1 MLQAEGKTIANAD
14 NAAITSVLDKAK
26 DSAEVKKLTSLFS
39 KKDNPWV
46 TKARTLNA
54 RFTALSVLVLVPAFL
69 GFMLP
74 AINERA
80 TKKRI
85 NEEKAA
91 AEKQKSDSL
100 KAINPDFFAQSAKTQ
115 NIFSDFQ

>member
-1 MLQAEGKTIANAD
+1 MDPIKVD
-14 NAAITSVLDKAK
+14 
-26 DSAEVKKLTSLFS
+26 FS
-39 KKDNPWV
+39 KKDAGRKKDIVIPPE
-46 TKARTLNA
+46 KAPLKII
-54 RFTALSVLVLVPAFL
+54 LSILCTVIFAAVAFYV
-69 GFMLP
+69 MLP

>member
-1 MLQAEGKTIANAD
+1 
-14 NAAITSVLDKAK
+14 
-26 DSAEVKKLTSLFS
+26 
-39 KKDNPWV
+39 
-46 TKARTLNA
+46 
-54 RFTALSVLVLVPAFL
+54 
-69 GFMLP
+69 MLP

-100 KAINPDFFAQSAKTQ
+100 KAINPDFFSQSTKTQ